1 MYPYYLYIYKLIFK
15 KLKQNKYIME
25 LQAFIN
31 TNSDYLSHFKEHKL
45 YVRNYSKLGLSIVK
59 GYRNNKY
66 DYENHPWLRYCRGA
80 IINTK
85 TNRLVCIPPQKAEE
99 SKCEDLEKIINDYS
113 EENSYEPLIDGTMI
127 NLFYHDDEWMIA
139 TRSNIGAKNSWDSKQ
154 PFNKMFLEVQGSEW
168 FNELNKEYCY
178 SFVLHHVKNR
188 IITPIEENAIFLIEN
203 YHINETTIERKELDR
218 IPNITNIFQLT
229 KNMIKDYQGDL
240 FFPIKGFT
248 IKTKK
253 GRLNWIN
260 PNYHY
265 VEILKMNYNNKFLNY
280 IALRQQ
286 GLLSEY
292 LTYFPEDSHLFDKYR
307 NEFNQIK
314 IKLYERYVSRFIKK
328 EIETKEIE
336 YPLKPLVYELHG
348 YYKET
353 GEKINIKIVSDYLH
367 SLDGKRILFIKNKL

>member
-1 MYPYYLYIYKLIFK
+1 
-15 KLKQNKYIME
+15 ME
-25 LQAFIN
+25 LQTFIN
-31 TNSDYLSHFKEHKL
+31 TNSDYLSQFKEHKL

-99 SKCEDLEKIINDYS
+99 SKCEDLEKIMNDYS

-248 IKTKK
+248 IKTQKK
-253 GRLNWIN
+253 RLNWIN

-292 LTYFPEDSHLFDKYR
+292 LTYFPEDGNLFDQYR

-314 IKLYERYVSRFIKK
+314 IKLYDRYVSRFIKK

-367 SLDGKRILFIKNKL
+367 SLDGKKILFIKNQL

>member
-1 MYPYYLYIYKLIFK
+1 
-15 KLKQNKYIME
+15 
-25 LQAFIN
+25 
-31 TNSDYLSHFKEHKL
+31 
-45 YVRNYSKLGLSIVK
+45 
-59 GYRNNKY
+59 
-66 DYENHPWLRYCRGA
+66 
-80 IINTK
+80 
-85 TNRLVCIPPQKAEE
+85 
-99 SKCEDLEKIINDYS
+99 
-113 EENSYEPLIDGTMI
+113 
-127 NLFYHDDEWMIA
+127 
-139 TRSNIGAKNSWDSKQ
+139 
-154 PFNKMFLEVQGSEW
+154 
-168 FNELNKEYCY
+168 
-178 SFVLHHVKNR
+178 
-188 IITPIEENAIFLIEN
+188 
-203 YHINETTIERKELDR
+203 
-218 IPNITNIFQLT
+218 
-229 KNMIKDYQGDL
+229 MIKDYQGDL
-240 FFPIKGFT
+240 FFAIKGFT